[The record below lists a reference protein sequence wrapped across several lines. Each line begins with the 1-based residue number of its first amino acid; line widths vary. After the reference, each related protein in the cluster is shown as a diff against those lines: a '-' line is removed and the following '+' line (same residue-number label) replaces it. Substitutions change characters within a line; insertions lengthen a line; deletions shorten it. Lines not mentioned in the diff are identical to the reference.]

1 MRGKTILNGFPL
13 RINVSLLAI
22 AIICAATSGLLDKE
36 TSRTIC
42 LVIGWVLTVVAVGP
56 SSFGSVCECM
66 RKGKGR
72 YEDPNTVIPEWKQ
85 LCQSMGIDGDIKVKV
100 FPNLRNARV
109 NRITNRTI
117 IEIGQPVLDSL
128 DSVSIK
134 AVFVHELAHIKITNA
149 SKLRHLLWLVLFGV
163 AFATVLWL
171 VFTHS
176 VGPLGFSYFTFSV
189 PSILIIGFMGIAI
202 RFISWPDEYEADL
215 AAKQYVNPQAVVSF
229 LTAMAALRKIDV
241 TRDFY
246 QHPSINKRKANLD
259 WSQKTRFRKWYFEL

>member
-1 MRGKTILNGFPL
+1 MRCKTILDGFPL
-13 RINVSLLAI
+13 RTNVYLLAG
-22 AIICAATSGLLDKE
+22 AIVCAAISSLFDKE
-36 TSRTIC
+36 C
-42 LVIGWVLTVVAVGP
+42 LKITCVVIGWLLILVAVGP
-56 SSFGSVCECM
+56 SSFGYVWERV
-66 RKGKGR
+66 RKGKAR
-72 YEDPNTVIPEWKQ
+72 DEDPNTIVPGWKQ
-85 LCQSMGIDGDIKVKV
+85 FCRSMGIEKDIKVKV
-100 FPNLRNARV
+100 FPNLRNAYA
-109 NRITNRTI
+109 TGTT

-134 AVFVHELAHIKITNA
+134 AVFAHELAHLKIDYA
-149 SKLRHLLWLVLFGV
+149 LKPRHLLCFVLFGV

-176 VGPLGFSYFTFSV
+176 VGPLGFSCFTFSV

-215 AAKQYVNPQAVVSF
+215 IAKQYVNPEAVVSF

-246 QHPSINKRKANLD
+246 RHPSINKRKANLD
-259 WSQKTRFRKWYFEL
+259 WSQKTRFKKWYFEL